1 MEITLNTPL
10 TEFPGVGEVR
20 AKKLEKLGLVQ
31 CADLISYFPRD
42 YEDRRQVYSI
52 RSAPLG
58 QKVCISAM
66 AAEHPR
72 LSRIRKGLELV
83 KLKVVDQ
90 AGALHI
96 TFFNQSYVERALRAG
111 EEYIFYGVVEEQGSR
126 RTMVNPIFERV
137 GKQNFTGCIVPV
149 YPLTAGI
156 TNHLLCTL
164 TQQAVAACAQNMPET
179 LPRGVRLD
187 HELAQTEFS
196 YRNIHF
202 PESFQALELARRRLT
217 FEELFYL
224 SAGLAMLKE
233 RRGDALGCAV
243 PYRPMGEFLK
253 RLPFPLTGAQ
263 RRVMEEIAGDMASG
277 RPMNRLV
284 QGDVGS
290 GKTVVAAYAAW
301 LAAGAG
307 YQSALMAPTEVL
319 AEQHFRSLSALL
331 EPAGVRVG
339 LLTGSLTPANKKK
352 VRQALAAG
360 EIDLIIGTHALIS
373 PQVEFHRLALIVAD
387 EQHRFGVAQR
397 AALAG
402 KSETG
407 GMPPPHVLVMSATPI
422 PRTLALIIY
431 GDLDVSVIDELPPGR
446 TPVET
451 YVVRE
456 DKRARMYN
464 FVRRL
469 VGEGRQVYII
479 CPAVEENTEGGMQTA
494 EWEGDGPALDLKAVT
509 TYAKK
514 LQTEVFPDLRVDFL
528 HGKMKPREK
537 EAVMAA
543 FAAGETQVL
552 VSTTVIEVGVDVP
565 NAALIIIEN
574 AERFGLSQLHQLR
587 GRVGRG
593 KHQSYCVLITS
604 TRSVEAMQRLRT
616 LASTTDGFKISEE
629 DLKLRGPGD
638 FFGSR
643 QHGLPQM
650 KLADL
655 AGDMR
660 LLSEAQE
667 SARRLLMADP
677 TLSQPENRPVLERVR
692 TLFADTPDIFN

>member
-1 MEITLNTPL
+1 M
-10 TEFPGVGEVR
+10 
-20 AKKLEKLGLVQ
+20 
-31 CADLISYFPRD
+31 
-42 YEDRRQVYSI
+42 
-52 RSAPLG
+52 
-58 QKVCISAM
+58 
-66 AAEHPR
+66 
-72 LSRIRKGLELV
+72 
-83 KLKVVDQ
+83 
-90 AGALHI
+90 
-96 TFFNQSYVERALRAG
+96 
-111 EEYIFYGVVEEQGSR
+111 
-126 RTMVNPIFERV
+126 
-137 GKQNFTGCIVPV
+137 
-149 YPLTAGI
+149 
-156 TNHLLCTL
+156 
-164 TQQAVAACAQNMPET
+164 
-179 LPRGVRLD
+179 
-187 HELAQTEFS
+187 
-196 YRNIHF
+196 
-202 PESFQALELARRRLT
+202 
-217 FEELFYL
+217 
-224 SAGLAMLKE
+224 
-233 RRGDALGCAV
+233 
-243 PYRPMGEFLK
+243 
-253 RLPFPLTGAQ
+253 
-263 RRVMEEIAGDMASG
+263 
-277 RPMNRLV
+277 
-284 QGDVGS
+284 
-290 GKTVVAAYAAW
+290 
-301 LAAGAG
+301 
-307 YQSALMAPTEVL
+307 
-319 AEQHFRSLSALL
+319 
-331 EPAGVRVG
+331 
-339 LLTGSLTPANKKK
+339 
-352 VRQALAAG
+352 
-360 EIDLIIGTHALIS
+360 
-373 PQVEFHRLALIVAD
+373 
-387 EQHRFGVAQR
+387 AQR
-397 AALAG
+397 AALAAKG
-402 KSETG
+402 DS
-407 GMPPPHVLVMSATPI
+407 PHVLVMSATPI

-479 CPAVEENTEGGMQTA
+479 CPAVEENAEGGMQKA

-514 LQTEVFPDLRVDFL
+514 LQTEVFPDLKVDFL
-528 HGKMKPREK
+528 HGKMKPKEK

-565 NAALIIIEN
+565 NAALIIVEN

-593 KHQSYCVLITS
+593 KHQSYCVLITN

-660 LLSEAQE
+660 LLSEAQD

>member
-1 MEITLNTPL
+1 M
-10 TEFPGVGEVR
+10 
-20 AKKLEKLGLVQ
+20 
-31 CADLISYFPRD
+31 
-42 YEDRRQVYSI
+42 
-52 RSAPLG
+52 
-58 QKVCISAM
+58 
-66 AAEHPR
+66 
-72 LSRIRKGLELV
+72 
-83 KLKVVDQ
+83 
-90 AGALHI
+90 
-96 TFFNQSYVERALRAG
+96 
-111 EEYIFYGVVEEQGSR
+111 
-126 RTMVNPIFERV
+126 

-164 TQQAVAACAQNMPET
+164 TQQAVAACAQDMPET

-187 HELAQTEFS
+187 HELAQAEFS

-224 SAGLAMLKE
+224 SAGLAMLKG
-233 RRGDALGCAV
+233 RRGDVLGCAI
-243 PYRPMGEFLK
+243 PSRPMEEFLA

-263 RRVMEEIAGDMASG
+263 RRVMEEISRDMASG

-339 LLTGSLTPANKKK
+339 LLTGSLTPAGKKK

-360 EIDLIIGTHALIS
+360 EIDLIIGTHALLS
-373 PQVEFHRLALIVAD
+373 QGVEFAKLGLMVAD

-397 AALAG
+397 AALAAKG
-402 KSETG
+402 DS
-407 GMPPPHVLVMSATPI
+407 PHVLVMSATPI

-479 CPAVEENTEGGMQTA
+479 CPAVEENTEGTMQNV

-514 LQTEVFPDLRVDFL
+514 LQTEVFPDLKVDFL

-593 KHQSYCVLITS
+593 KHQSYCVLITN

-616 LASTTDGFKISEE
+616 LASTADGFKISEE

-660 LLSEAQE
+660 LLSEAQD

>member
-20 AKKLEKLGLVQ
+20 AKKLEKLGLVR

-72 LSRIRKGLELV
+72 LSRIRKGLDLV

-96 TFFNQSYVERALRAG
+96 TFFNQGYVERALRAG

-164 TQQAVAACAQNMPET
+164 TQQAVAACAQDMPET

-187 HELAQTEFS
+187 HELAQAEFS

-224 SAGLAMLKE
+224 SAGLAMLKG
-233 RRGDALGCAV
+233 RRGDVLGCAI
-243 PYRPMGEFLK
+243 PSRPMEEFLA

-263 RRVMEEIAGDMASG
+263 RRVMEEISRDMASG

-339 LLTGSLTPANKKK
+339 LLTGSITPAGKKK

-360 EIDLIIGTHALIS
+360 EIDLIIGTHALLS
-373 PQVEFHRLALIVAD
+373 QGVEFAKLGLMVAD

-397 AALAG
+397 AALAAKG
-402 KSETG
+402 DS
-407 GMPPPHVLVMSATPI
+407 PHVLVMSATPI

-479 CPAVEENTEGGMQTA
+479 CPAVEENAEGTMQNV

-593 KHQSYCVLITS
+593 KHQSYCVLITN

-616 LASTTDGFKISEE
+616 LASTADGFKISEE

>member
-20 AKKLEKLGLVQ
+20 AKKLEKLGLVR

-164 TQQAVAACAQNMPET
+164 TQQAVAACAQDMPET

-187 HELAQTEFS
+187 HELAQAEFS

-224 SAGLAMLKE
+224 SAGLAMLKG
-233 RRGDALGCAV
+233 RRGDVLGCAI
-243 PYRPMGEFLK
+243 PSRPMEEFLA

-263 RRVMEEIAGDMASG
+263 RRVMEEISRDMASG

-339 LLTGSLTPANKKK
+339 LLTGSITPAGKKK

-360 EIDLIIGTHALIS
+360 EIDLIIGTHALLS
-373 PQVEFHRLALIVAD
+373 QGVEFAKLGLMVAD

-397 AALAG
+397 AALAAKG
-402 KSETG
+402 DS
-407 GMPPPHVLVMSATPI
+407 PHVLVMSATPI

-479 CPAVEENTEGGMQTA
+479 CPAVEENAEGTMQNA

-593 KHQSYCVLITS
+593 KHQSYCVLITN

-616 LASTTDGFKISEE
+616 LASTADGFKISEE

-692 TLFADTPDIFN
+692 ALFADTPDIFN

>member
-10 TEFPGVGEVR
+10 TDFPGVGEVR
-20 AKKLEKLGLVQ
+20 AKKLEKLGLVR

-233 RRGDALGCAV
+233 RRGDVLGCAI
-243 PYRPMGEFLK
+243 PSRPMEEFLA

-263 RRVMEEIAGDMASG
+263 RRVMEEISRDMASG

-339 LLTGSLTPANKKK
+339 LLTGSLTPAGKKK

-360 EIDLIIGTHALIS
+360 EIDLIIGTHALLS
-373 PQVEFHRLALIVAD
+373 QGVEFAKLGLMVAD

-397 AALAG
+397 AALAAKG
-402 KSETG
+402 DS
-407 GMPPPHVLVMSATPI
+407 PHVLVMSATPI

-479 CPAVEENTEGGMQTA
+479 CPAVEENAEAGMQNA

-514 LQTEVFPDLRVDFL
+514 LQTEVFPDLKVDFL

-565 NAALIIIEN
+565 NAALIIVEN

-593 KHQSYCVLITS
+593 KHQSYCVLITN

-660 LLSEAQE
+660 LLSEAQD

>member
-10 TEFPGVGEVR
+10 TQFPGVGEVR
-20 AKKLEKLGLVQ
+20 AKKLEKLGLVR
-31 CADLISYFPRD
+31 CADLLAYFPRD
-42 YEDRRQVYSI
+42 YEDRRQVYAI

-58 QKVCISAM
+58 QKVCISAL

-72 LSRIRKGLELV
+72 LSRIRRGLDLV
-83 KLKVVDQ
+83 QVKVVDQ
-90 AGALHI
+90 AGALHL
-96 TFFNQSYVERALRAG
+96 TFFNQSYVERSIRAG
-111 EEYIFYGVVEEQGSR
+111 EEYIFYGVVEEQGRR

-156 TNHLLCTL
+156 TNHLLCSL
-164 TQQAVAACAQNMPET
+164 AHQAVDACAKEMPET

-187 HELAQTEFS
+187 HQLAQAEFS
-196 YRNIHF
+196 YRSIHF
-202 PESFQALELARRRLT
+202 PASFEDLELARRRLT

-224 SAGLAMLKE
+224 SVGLAMLKE
-233 RRGDALGCAV
+233 RRGLETGYAV
-243 PYRPMGEFLK
+243 PPRPAEAFIRL
-253 RLPFPLTGAQ
+253 LPFSPTGAQ
-263 RRVMEEIAGDMASG
+263 RRVMEEIAADMASG

-290 GKTVVAAYAAW
+290 GKTAVAAFAVW

-339 LLTGSLTPANKKK
+339 LLTGSLTPANKRK

-360 EIDLIIGTHALIS
+360 ALDLAIGTHALLS
-373 PQVEFHRLALIVAD
+373 QGVEFARLGLMVAD

-397 AALAG
+397 AALASKG
-402 KSETG
+402 DS
-407 GMPPPHVLVMSATPI
+407 PHVLVMSATPI

-431 GDLDVSVIDELPPGR
+431 GDLDVSVIDQLPPGR

-479 CPAVEENTEGGMQTA
+479 CPAVEENAEGRVQNA
-494 EWEGDGPALDLKAVT
+494 EWEGSPPPMDLKAVT

-514 LQTEVFPDLRVDFL
+514 LQTEVFPDLKVDLL

-543 FAAGETQVL
+543 FAAGETDVL

-565 NAALIIIEN
+565 NAALIIVEN

-593 KHQSYCVLITS
+593 KHQSYCVLITN
-604 TRSVEAMQRLRT
+604 TRSQEAMSRLRT

-655 AGDMR
+655 AGDLR
-660 LLSEAQE
+660 LLQEAQD

>member
-20 AKKLEKLGLVQ
+20 AKKLEKLGLVR

-164 TQQAVAACAQNMPET
+164 AQQAVGACAQDMPET

-187 HELAQTEFS
+187 HELAQAEFS

-233 RRGDALGCAV
+233 RRGDVLGCAI
-243 PYRPMGEFLK
+243 PPRPMEEFLA

-263 RRVMEEIAGDMASG
+263 RRVMEEISRDMASG

-319 AEQHFRSLSALL
+319 SEQHFRSLSALL

-339 LLTGSLTPANKKK
+339 LLTGSLTPAAKKK

-360 EIDLIIGTHALIS
+360 EIDLIIGTHALLS
-373 PQVEFHRLALIVAD
+373 QGVEFARLGLMVAD

-397 AALAG
+397 AALAAKG
-402 KSETG
+402 DS
-407 GMPPPHVLVMSATPI
+407 PHVLVMSATPI

-479 CPAVEENTEGGMQTA
+479 CPAVEENAEGTMQNA

-514 LQTEVFPDLRVDFL
+514 LQTEVFPDLKVDFL

-593 KHQSYCVLITS
+593 KHQSYCVLITN

-660 LLSEAQE
+660 LLSEAQD

>member
-1 MEITLNTPL
+1 MAIVTMKRLRL
-10 TEFPGVGEVR
+10 LAMR
-20 AKKLEKLGLVQ
+20 
-31 CADLISYFPRD
+31 
-42 YEDRRQVYSI
+42 EDREALLDDLQRLGCVEVSEPTLDGREEESGAVELLSHLTPPDAQALSQAQTRRQE
-52 RSAPLG
+52 A
-58 QKVCISAM
+58 
-66 AAEHPR
+66 
-72 LSRIRKGLELV
+72 
-83 KLKVVDQ
+83 
-90 AGALHI
+90 
-96 TFFNQSYVERALRAG
+96 ERAMGILKHYGAKGRG
-111 EEYIFYGVVEEQGSR
+111 LLTPRPQTSKEE
-126 RTMVNPIFERV
+126 
-137 GKQNFTGCIVPV
+137 
-149 YPLTAGI
+149 
-156 TNHLLCTL
+156 LCSP
-164 TQQAVAACAQNMPET
+164 QAAARQDQAVA
-179 LPRGVRLD
+179 G
-187 HELAQTEFS
+187 
-196 YRNIHF
+196 
-202 PESFQALELARRRLT
+202 
-217 FEELFYL
+217 
-224 SAGLAMLKE
+224 
-233 RRGDALGCAV
+233 
-243 PYRPMGEFLK
+243 
-253 RLPFPLTGAQ
+253 
-263 RRVMEEIAGDMASG
+263 
-277 RPMNRLV
+277 
-284 QGDVGS
+284 
-290 GKTVVAAYAAW
+290 
-301 LAAGAG
+301 
-307 YQSALMAPTEVL
+307 VL
-319 AEQHFRSLSALL
+319 AEERQVNALL
-331 EPAGVRVG
+331 AQGE
-339 LLTGSLTPANKKK
+339 K
-352 VRQALAAG
+352 LA
-360 EIDLIIGTHALIS
+360 S
-373 PQVEFHRLALIVAD
+373 
-387 EQHRFGVAQR
+387 QR
-397 AALAG
+397 AALAAKG
-402 KSETG
+402 DS
-407 GMPPPHVLVMSATPI
+407 PHVLVMSATPI

-479 CPAVEENTEGGMQTA
+479 CPAVEENTEGTMQNV

-593 KHQSYCVLITS
+593 KHQSYCVLITN
-604 TRSVEAMQRLRT
+604 THSVEAMQRLRT
-616 LASTTDGFKISEE
+616 LASTADGFKISEE